1 MAASIVYLVTP
12 LMGLIA
18 RRAGA
23 VVRPTDERHMHHVTM
38 PLLGGLAMYVGVM
51 VPTLTLVQTNDASKT
66 ILIGGTI
73 ITLVGLVDDLL
84 DIRPLLKFAGQLAA
98 IAVMLYFD
106 VRIATFSL
114 PLTDDTFT
122 LHVAVSVGFTVLWM
136 GVIINMVNFIDG
148 LDGLAAGVCAIA
160 ALTFSIIALSLGR
173 EAMAVEAAVLA
184 GAAFAF
190 LRFNFYPASIFMG
203 DTGSMLLGF
212 CLGVIS
218 VQGVLKGA
226 ATVALIFPLLV
237 LGVPFADFFRIL
249 FRRWREG
256 VPFYRGGKDH
266 VHHHLVLVVG
276 YSQRRTVLLLYGWC
290 ILLSGLAVAM
300 RERSPWAVVVLGAAA
315 LAATVSMLRLLW
327 RYRARS
333 EEEVRREALSDP
345 PPTAALEDALSFG
358 PTRRPPGGG
367 GIGAAPGSRGS
378 RGV

>member
-1 MAASIVYLVTP
+1 MSW
-12 LMGLIA
+12 IA

-23 VVRPTDERHMHHVTM
+23 VVRPTDERHMHHATM

-51 VPTLTLVQTNDASKT
+51 VPTLALVKLNDASKA
-66 ILIGGTI
+66 ILVGGTI
-73 ITLVGLVDDLL
+73 ITLVGLVDDLV

-98 IAVMLYFD
+98 IGVMLYFN
-106 VRIATFSL
+106 VRISRFTL
-114 PLTDDTFT
+114 PLTDETFT
-122 LHVAVSVGFTVLWM
+122 FHVAVSVALTVLWM

-148 LDGLAAGVCAIA
+148 LDGLAAGVCAIS
-160 ALTFSIIALSLGR
+160 ALTFSVIALSLDRAPMG
-173 EAMAVEAAVLA
+173 VEAAVLA

-203 DTGSMLLGF
+203 DTGSMLLGY

-237 LGVPFADFFRIL
+237 LGVPFVDFFRIV

-276 YSQRRTVLLLYGWC
+276 YSQRKAVLLLYGWC
-290 ILLSGLAVAM
+290 VLLSGLAIAM
-300 RERSPWAVVVLGAAA
+300 RERSPWAVVVLGGAS
-315 LAATVSMLRLLW
+315 LIATLSMLRLL
-327 RYRARS
+327 RRFRAHS
-333 EEEVRREALSDP
+333 EEQAQR
-345 PPTAALEDALSFG
+345 DALGKATAGSG
-358 PTRRPPGGG
+358 GDSASLPESPDEPSAGGAVRAPQGPGGG
-367 GIGAAPGSRGS
+367 RTG
-378 RGV
+378 GV

>member
-1 MAASIVYLVTP
+1 MSW
-12 LMGLIA
+12 IA

-23 VVRPTDERHMHHVTM
+23 VVRPTDERHMHHATM

-51 VPTLTLVQTNDASKT
+51 VPTLALVDMNDASKA

-98 IAVMLYFD
+98 IGVMLYFD
-106 VRIATFSL
+106 VRIARLGLPFSDEVFTF
-114 PLTDDTFT
+114 
-122 LHVAVSVGFTVLWM
+122 HMAVSVALTVLWM
-136 GVIINMVNFIDG
+136 GVVINMVNFIDG
-148 LDGLAAGVCAIA
+148 LDGLAAGVCAISA
-160 ALTFSIIALSLGR
+160 ITFSVIALSLDRAPMG
-173 EAMAVEAAVLA
+173 VEAAVLA

-203 DTGSMLLGF
+203 DTGSMLLGY

-237 LGVPFADFFRIL
+237 LGVPFVDFVRIV
-249 FRRWREG
+249 FSRWREG

-276 YSQRRTVLLLYGWC
+276 YSQRKAVLLLYGWC
-290 ILLSGLAVAM
+290 VLLSGLAVAM
-300 RERSPWAVVVLGAAA
+300 RERALWAVVVLGAGS
-315 LAATVSMLRLLW
+315 LIATVSMLRLL
-327 RYRARS
+327 RRFRARS
-333 EEEVRREALSDP
+333 EEEARREVLGDGASAPGAGSAPPRRSGRPSRDDDP
-345 PPTAALEDALSFG
+345 
-358 PTRRPPGGG
+358 
-367 GIGAAPGSRGS
+367 GAAPGPRDSGP
-378 RGV
+378 GLV

>member
-1 MAASIVYLVTP
+1 MSW
-12 LMGLIA
+12 IA

-23 VVRPTDERHMHHVTM
+23 VVRPTDERHMHHATM

-51 VPTLTLVQTNDASKT
+51 VPTLALVKMSDASKA

-98 IAVMLYFD
+98 IGVMLYFD
-106 VRIATFSL
+106 VRIARLNLPFS
-114 PLTDDTFT
+114 DETFT
-122 LHVAVSVGFTVLWM
+122 FHMAVSVALTVVWM
-136 GVIINMVNFIDG
+136 GVVINMVNFIDG
-148 LDGLAAGVCAIA
+148 LDGLAAGVCAISA
-160 ALTFSIIALSLGR
+160 ITFSVIALSLDRAPMG
-173 EAMAVEAAVLA
+173 VEAAVLA

-203 DTGSMLLGF
+203 DTGSMLLGY

-237 LGVPFADFFRIL
+237 LGVPFVDFFRIV
-249 FRRWREG
+249 FHRWREG

-276 YSQRRTVLLLYGWC
+276 YSQRKAVLLLYGWC
-290 ILLSGLAVAM
+290 VLLSGLAVAM
-300 RERSPWAVVVLGAAA
+300 RERAVWAVVVLGAGS
-315 LAATVSMLRLLW
+315 LIATVSMLRLL
-327 RYRARS
+327 RRFRARS
-333 EEEVRREALSDP
+333 EEEVRREALGDEASAPGSGSAP
-345 PPTAALEDALSFG
+345 PGRSAQTPCD
-358 PTRRPPGGG
+358 GGG
-367 GIGAAPGSRGS
+367 GTAPGTGDGGS
-378 RGV
+378 GRV